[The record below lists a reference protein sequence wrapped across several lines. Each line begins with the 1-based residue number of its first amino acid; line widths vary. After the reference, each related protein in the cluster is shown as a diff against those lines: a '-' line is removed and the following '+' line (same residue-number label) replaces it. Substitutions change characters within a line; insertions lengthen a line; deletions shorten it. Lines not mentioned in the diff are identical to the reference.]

1 MFLHVIQV
9 VFKFLKLIN
18 LNQVSFHI
26 IYLKI
31 KLNKKIKLKILI
43 LICLAKFNNIT
54 KIFYVVLT
62 FFSTFNK
69 IDLIYNGARDIKFV
83 SLLNRIVGF

>member
-62 FFSTFNK
+62 FFLH
-69 IDLIYNGARDIKFV
+69 LIK
-83 SLLNRIVGF
+83 

>member
-26 IYLKI
+26 IYLKT

-43 LICLAKFNNIT
+43 LIRLAKFNNIT

-62 FFSTFNK
+62 FFLH
-69 IDLIYNGARDIKFV
+69 LIK
-83 SLLNRIVGF
+83 